1 MHQNPKFDKNFY
13 HFNWKIR
20 LSQCCLEASLL
31 FMKFFQNEGFH
42 VNGKRNNTSLLVER
56 HDPKI
61 KSDFEQERQ
70 VPLKNI

>member
-1 MHQNPKFDKNFY
+1 
-13 HFNWKIR
+13 
-20 LSQCCLEASLL
+20 
-31 FMKFFQNEGFH
+31 MKFFQNEGFH

-70 VPLKNI
+70 VPLKKHLVTSTLSIFES